1 MKVSTGGHLEKSAM
15 DFRTSK
21 CALASLKPKGKK
33 RGVKSLFFFF
43 DSTIN
48 LFFVTFFLA
57 FLKIS
62 HDAKSTDRISQ
73 LLEIE
78 TSKKYQLNLLKLDF

>member
-33 RGVKSLFFFF
+33 RGVKSLFF

-78 TSKKYQLNLLKLDF
+78 TPKKCQLNLPKLDF

>member
-1 MKVSTGGHLEKSAM
+1 MKVSTSGHLEKSAM

-33 RGVKSLFFFF
+33 RGVKSFFF

-48 LFFVTFFLA
+48 LFFVTFFLV

-78 TSKKYQLNLLKLDF
+78 TPKKCQLNLPKLDF